1 MQAQSPA
8 TNVFIYKTL
17 VYNRLSKESTRKNS
31 SEFGRK
37 SHTVQLNAA
46 ARFVARAQGWH
57 VLDAEAMTAKFEVA
71 EGFTRDDVHQA
82 QFVSMEILNIYLNYL
97 YEGQ

>member
-1 MQAQSPA
+1 MQAHSPA
-8 TNVFIYKTL
+8 TYVIIYKTL
-17 VYNRLSKESTRKNS
+17 IYNRLSKATTNKKA

-46 ARFVARAQGWH
+46 ARFLARAEGWDI
-57 VLDAEAMTAKFEVA
+57 LDAEAMTAKFEVA

-82 QFVSMEILNIYLNYL
+82 QFVSLEILTFYLNYL